1 MRLLRVLISLDRRSC
16 CLDTG
21 DLDELRAFM
30 IVHYVLSLPETTE
43 TLTAEIEEFAE
54 TNKSIGSAAPVISAV
69 NQV

>member
-1 MRLLRVLISLDRRSC
+1 
-16 CLDTG
+16 
-21 DLDELRAFM
+21 M

-54 TNKSIGSAAPVISAV
+54 RNKSIGSAASVISAV